1 VNRPWPDWRSQRGS
15 GPVTS
20 VFGVAMFLGF
30 LLLASQVLVHLYATS
45 TVTAVAFD
53 EARRASVDG
62 GDCAAVEQRVRERLG
77 EWGADPRVEVHC
89 DPGVAGASPTTV
101 RVHSP
106 SPARALAMF
115 SRSAATEIDRAAS
128 FLTEP
133 VASP

>member
-1 VNRPWPDWRSQRGS
+1 MIAPGAGWRSERGS

-62 GDCAAVEQRVRERLG
+62 GSCAAVEGRVRERLG
-77 EWGADPRVEVHC
+77 EWGADPRVDVDC
-89 DPGVAGASPTTV
+89 DPGVVGAAPTTV
-101 RVHSP
+101 RVHGP

-133 VASP
+133 VGSS

>member
-1 VNRPWPDWRSQRGS
+1 MTAPRPGWRAEHGS

-30 LLLASQVLVHLYATS
+30 LLLASQVLVHLYALS

-62 GDCAAVEQRVRERLG
+62 GSCVAVEWRVRERLG
-77 EWGADPRVEVHC
+77 EWGADPRVVVDC
-89 DPGVAGASPTTV
+89 DPGVVGASPTTI
-101 RVHSP
+101 RVQGP
-106 SPARALAMF
+106 SPARALAIF
-115 SRSAATEIDRAAS
+115 SRSVAPEIDRAAS

-133 VASP
+133 AGSP